1 MLKISDR
8 LICQLAVKGVNMN
21 DLALYKFL
29 HNKKKIGRKITV
41 YQRDFRAWFKKN
53 NNEGSQICD
62 KTAHRCF
69 DRLERAGLAI
79 VEAKGFGRWDVTLLS
94 TSFFVFGQD
103 VSNQTDL
110 STPPESTE
118 AIQEKASRLP
128 QLQKQQLQQ
137 QQYIEAKKLLN
148 KIGIDYPKKSTW
160 NEILK
165 HGLDKI
171 ETTALMLAEKLVKN
185 PLQIK
190 NPCGWFRD
198 ALRYNYQKSYKQLS
212 IFEVD
217 DLLPHIPKKYRFT
230 EGQT

>member
-1 MLKISDR
+1 MIPVANKIGVA
-8 LICQLAVKGVNMN
+8 LAEKGVNMI
-21 DLALYKFL
+21 DFTLYQFL
-29 HNKKKIGRKITV
+29 EGKKCIGKRMTV
-41 YQRDFRAWFKKN
+41 YQGDFKKWFKKN
-53 NNEGSQICD
+53 SLTGHTFSD
-62 KTAHRCF
+62 KTASRCF
-69 DRLERAGLAI
+69 QRLERAGLALC
-79 VEAKGFGRWDVTLLS
+79 EGKGFGRWEVTLFSLN
-94 TSFFVFGQD
+94 FAVFGQD
-103 VSNQTDL
+103 VSDQTHV
-110 STPPESTE
+110 SSPPESTE
-118 AIQEKASRLP
+118 AIQEKNSSVTP
-128 QLQKQQLQQ
+128 LQKQQLQQ

-148 KIGIDYPKKSTW
+148 KIGIDYQKKSTW

-198 ALRYNYQKSYKQLS
+198 ALRNNYQKSYKQLS